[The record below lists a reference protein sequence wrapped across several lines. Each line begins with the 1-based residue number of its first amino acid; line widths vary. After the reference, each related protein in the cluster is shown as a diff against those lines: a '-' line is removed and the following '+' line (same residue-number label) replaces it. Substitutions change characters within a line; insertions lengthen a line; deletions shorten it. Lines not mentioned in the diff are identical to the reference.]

1 MRILR
6 PGEAPHFLSK
16 EANGMSAKMTQTMN
30 IAKGIGIG
38 MAVGSAA
45 GMLLK
50 PQKKTGKRIVSD
62 AMKSIGDM
70 AESISEFMGW

>member
-1 MRILR
+1 
-6 PGEAPHFLSK
+6 
-16 EANGMSAKMTQTMN
+16 
-30 IAKGIGIG
+30 
-38 MAVGSAA
+38 MAVGAAA

>member
-1 MRILR
+1 
-6 PGEAPHFLSK
+6 
-16 EANGMSAKMTQTMN
+16 MSAKMTQTMN
-30 IAKGIGIG
+30 IANDAPALTRADIG
-38 MAVGSAA
+38 MAVGAAA

>member
-1 MRILR
+1 
-6 PGEAPHFLSK
+6 
-16 EANGMSAKMTQTMN
+16 MSAKSMN
-30 IAKGIGIG
+30 IVKSVGIG
-38 MAVGSAA
+38 MALGAAA